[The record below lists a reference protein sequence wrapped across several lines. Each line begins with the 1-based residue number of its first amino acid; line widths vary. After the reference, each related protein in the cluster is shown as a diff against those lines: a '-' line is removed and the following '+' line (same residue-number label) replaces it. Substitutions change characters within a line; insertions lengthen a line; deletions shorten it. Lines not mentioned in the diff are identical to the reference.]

1 MQTRFLCWEGRK
13 HLLTSALAG
22 QKDGVHFMLR
32 IFCHVAHVPE
42 RRLHVIVGRRLVLI
56 SADLKCPRK

>member
-1 MQTRFLCWEGRK
+1 MQTRFLCSEGRK

-32 IFCHVAHVPE
+32 IFGHFAHVTE
-42 RRLHVIVGRRLVLI
+42 LYALVSRRLVLI

>member
-32 IFCHVAHVPE
+32 IFGHFAHVTE
-42 RRLHVIVGRRLVLI
+42 RRLYALVIRRLVLI
-56 SADLKCPRK
+56 SADLKCPRN